1 MFWIVYNGGD
11 SVKIIVIRP
20 KKKKKIPIV
29 NYAKRNWENDRE
41 ACWNTQYKVSIPN
54 FKSLYLIIYK
64 FIFEASYIWFI

>member
-1 MFWIVYNGGD
+1 MFWIVYNGEP
-11 SVKIIVIRP
+11 VLKLYQ
-20 KKKKKIPIV
+20 KKKKIPIV